1 MFRKWCSREV
11 IKQKTCTLASKIFFF
26 YCLETVNCKTSDQIR
41 DLIIKLVITA
51 GVKLSKSFLNL
62 KATEM
67 KNSFPASRL
76 DIDQDILG
84 STKIE
89 TITDLLLGEILA
101 DLEEL
106 ILAHRSAAVFVHVL
120 EHLDNYDNY
129 DKYDK
134 YVPIPS
140 LSRFRHHHELVVCS
154 SLS

>member
-1 MFRKWCSREV
+1 
-11 IKQKTCTLASKIFFF
+11 
-26 YCLETVNCKTSDQIR
+26 
-41 DLIIKLVITA
+41 
-51 GVKLSKSFLNL
+51 
-62 KATEM
+62 M

-84 STKIE
+84 SMNIE

-120 EHLDNYDNY
+120 EHLDNYDKY
-129 DKYDK
+129 DKYDN

-140 LSRFRHHHELVVCS
+140 LSIFRHHHKLVFFLIFKLISHGFPNKNKDVEPV
-154 SLS
+154 

>member
-11 IKQKTCTLASKIFFF
+11 IKQKTCTLASKIFSF

-120 EHLDNYDNY
+120 EHLDSY
-129 DKYDK
+129 DKYDN

>member
-1 MFRKWCSREV
+1 
-11 IKQKTCTLASKIFFF
+11 
-26 YCLETVNCKTSDQIR
+26 
-41 DLIIKLVITA
+41 
-51 GVKLSKSFLNL
+51 
-62 KATEM
+62 M

-120 EHLDNYDNY
+120 EHLDNYD
-129 DKYDK
+129 KYDN

>member
-1 MFRKWCSREV
+1 
-11 IKQKTCTLASKIFFF
+11 
-26 YCLETVNCKTSDQIR
+26 
-41 DLIIKLVITA
+41 
-51 GVKLSKSFLNL
+51 
-62 KATEM
+62 M

-129 DKYDK
+129 DKSKHLKGQLDLP
-134 YVPIPS
+134 VRDVTFLDQGGQLDPP
-140 LSRFRHHHELVVCS
+140 
-154 SLS
+154 